1 MLEAEGGTWREE
13 GMENMRP
20 RENGP
25 GKQGR
30 GVFCLFV
37 LLLFL
42 LIFYLSS
49 CYTMS
54 HWLQLYNI
62 LIQLLYMLCSPQV

>member
-13 GMENMRP
+13 GMENMGP